1 MVSRTWLKERGIF
14 TQTKC
19 FLFNAQ
25 TVLEGIEIVVSYGN
39 DFVSIRAPTVLRVM
53 MTMMSTAQVVETCQQ
68 QS

>member
-14 TQTKC
+14 TQKC

-25 TVLEGIEIVVSYGN
+25 TVLEGIEIVVLYGN
-39 DFVSIRAPTVLRVM
+39 DFASIRTPSIIRVM

>member
-14 TQTKC
+14 TQNVF
-19 FLFNAQ
+19 FL